1 MFDPKVLEERRAI
14 LDNVVQEDIWS
25 LHYAAQHG
33 KLERME
39 TLLRR
44 EHTDINAP
52 YQTNHR
58 TALHYAVKHGQY
70 EAAQLLLERDA
81 NVHMKDQVCCS
92 KRRQSWTLPP
102 TLGWQ
107 YALAFVCRVGYAQ
120 LLSIVVGLRRRNQN
134 LQPKWFYGN

>member
-33 KLERME
+33 KLERMH

-44 EHTDINAP
+44 EQTDINAP
-52 YQTNHR
+52 YKTNHR

-70 EAAQLLLERDA
+70 EAAELLLGRDA
-81 NVHMKDQVCCS
+81 NLHLKDEV
-92 KRRQSWTLPP
+92 R
-102 TLGWQ
+102 
-107 YALAFVCRVGYAQ
+107 AA
-120 LLSIVVGLRRRNQN
+120 
-134 LQPKWFYGN
+134 